1 MCLVTKFVLRINLV
15 LFSNSSSSFS
25 GQGGT
30 EDGRVEACDCG
41 WRSSDCLGPDQAKFS
56 KSPVGSVHVV
66 REEFKFIKGAPYLLC
81 FLVGSKHTTSVNQVT
96 KKTKNL

>member
-41 WRSSDCLGPDQAKFS
+41 
-56 KSPVGSVHVV
+56 
-66 REEFKFIKGAPYLLC
+66 
-81 FLVGSKHTTSVNQVT
+81 
-96 KKTKNL
+96 